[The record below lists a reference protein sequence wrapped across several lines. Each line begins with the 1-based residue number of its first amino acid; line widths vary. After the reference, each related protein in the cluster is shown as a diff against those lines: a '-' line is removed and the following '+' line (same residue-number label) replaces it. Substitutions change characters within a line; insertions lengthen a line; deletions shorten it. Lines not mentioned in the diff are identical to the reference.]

1 MLFPRDNRVLRQAA
15 AAEREGET
23 MPARVLIVD
32 DALFMRTML
41 RNIFVES
48 GFEVVGEAGNGNDAV
63 EKYRA
68 LVPDLTTMD
77 IVMPEKNGIEAL
89 KLIMAFDPRARV
101 VMCSAL
107 GQESLIIEAL
117 EAGARDFIV
126 KPFKPAKVVEVAQK
140 VLAAE

>member
-1 MLFPRDNRVLRQAA
+1 M
-15 AAEREGET
+15 G
-23 MPARVLIVD
+23 ARVLIVD

-48 GFEVVGEAGNGNDAV
+48 GFDVVGEAGSGIEAV
-63 EKYRA
+63 ERYRE
-68 LVPDLTTMD
+68 LSPDLTTMD
-77 IVMPEKNGIEAL
+77 IVMPELNGIEAL
-89 KLIMAFDPRARV
+89 KRIVALDPRARV

-117 EAGARDFIV
+117 DAGARDFIV

-140 VLAAE
+140 VLASE